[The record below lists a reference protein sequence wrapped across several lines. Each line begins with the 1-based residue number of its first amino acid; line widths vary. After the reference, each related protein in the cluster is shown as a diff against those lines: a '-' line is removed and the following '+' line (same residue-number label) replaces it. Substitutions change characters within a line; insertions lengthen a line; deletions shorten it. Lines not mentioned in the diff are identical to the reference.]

1 MNMALLDGKV
11 ALITGAARG
20 QGRSHAVRLA
30 QEGADIIAVD
40 ALTTPDWMT
49 YQQANTADL
58 AETVRL
64 VEKEG
69 RRIVA
74 SQADV
79 RDFPALHGAV
89 ADGVAALGGLD
100 IVSAN
105 AGIFPAGAMT
115 WEIDCA
121 QWRDVIDVNLT
132 GVFHTVKAAVPALLA
147 RGAGGSIVLTSSGAA
162 LISGTHF
169 ADYSAAKAALLS
181 LTRTLAYELAPH
193 SIRVNAICPTS
204 VDTDMIHNTNL
215 YRMLRPDL
223 DNPGREDIKAAFLEK
238 NLLPVPWV
246 EPIDISNAIVWLAS
260 DQARYITGVTLPVDA
275 GNVLKC

>member
-1 MNMALLDGKV
+1 MLDGKI

-40 ALTTPDWMT
+40 ALVTPPWMT
-49 YQQANTADL
+49 YRQADPDDF

-74 SQADV
+74 KRADV
-79 RDFPALHGAV
+79 RDFDALDAAV
-89 ADGVAALGGLD
+89 AQGVAQLGGLD
-100 IVSAN
+100 IVCAN
-105 AGIFPAGAMT
+105 AGIFPPGCLT
-115 WEIDCA
+115 WEIDPA

-132 GVFHTVKAAVPALLA
+132 GVFHTVKAAVPHLLE
-147 RGAGGSIVLTSSGAA
+147 RGPGGSIVLTSSGAA
-162 LISGTHF
+162 LISGSHF

-193 SIRVNAICPTS
+193 SIRCNVICPTS
-204 VDTDMIHNTNL
+204 VDTAMIHNDNL

-223 DNPGREDIKAAFLEK
+223 AEPGREDIKAAFQAK
-238 NLLPVPWV
+238 NLLPIPWV
-246 EPIDISNAIVWLAS
+246 EPVDISNAIVWLAS

-275 GNVLKC
+275 GNTLKC